1 MDNTPTRPRRQ
12 QPQPQIIYLT
22 GADAVPRLRTHRIES
37 ITPSVGDWV
46 LRPALVF
53 WLMGVGAGGSA
64 ALLLGQSLALAAAW
78 ALVVGGAAG
87 TLIGGLLAIS
97 RPTERSRTVTEY
109 QPVTVQAADGRY
121 IPLNDAGGQ
130 RQLRIEQASLIVGGV
145 TFSPAQ
151 LDAMREAAADGGRL
165 TRRAGGWSGP
175 EYQRV
180 TAALAGAGYVRQTG
194 LRAWAWTDAGMS
206 WLSPSPP
213 QIDQDGG
220 LTGDRDD
227 DDQDDQ

>member
-1 MDNTPTRPRRQ
+1 MNHTPNRPNGQ
-12 QPQPQIIYLT
+12 QPQIVYMMGT
-22 GADAVPRLRTHRIES
+22 DAVPPLSRTRVEFIA
-37 ITPSVGDWV
+37 PSVGDWV
-46 LRPALVF
+46 IQPALTF
-53 WLMGVGAGGSA
+53 WAMGAGAGGSA
-64 ALLLGQSLALAAAW
+64 ALLLGQPLALAAAW

-97 RPTERSRTVTEY
+97 RPTERSRTITEY
-109 QPVTVQAADGRY
+109 QTVTVQAADGRY
-121 IPLNDAGGQ
+121 IPLNDAGGR
-130 RQLRIEQASLIVGGV
+130 RQLRIEQASMVVGGV

-165 TRRAGGWSGP
+165 TRRVGGWSGT

-194 LRAWAWTDAGMS
+194 LRAWAWTDAGIS

-213 QIDQDGG
+213 AMPQDGG